1 MVFGVHNMSIKLY
14 IPKRNEKIGLCYD
27 FYQKLML
34 LVSIKLILPFAINGP
49 PPPFF
54 LWLLKIILI
63 VVEEK

>member
-1 MVFGVHNMSIKLY
+1 MSIKLY

-49 PPPFF
+49 PPPLFF
-54 LWLLKIILI
+54 VITENNFNCSGRK
-63 VVEEK
+63 VVVFL